1 MRFILQMLQAFI
13 LGILFFSASAMLD
26 KTYAQEKLVSESSKD
41 SLIVA
46 AREIMKA
53 AGYCALITVDS
64 SGQPQARVM
73 DAFLPEDD
81 MVVWLATNPKS
92 RKVKQLRRD
101 SRVTL
106 FYFDQDGLGY
116 VSLIGQAKLIN
127 DAEEKARRW
136 KEEWEPFYPN
146 RETDYLLISVIP
158 EKLEIVSVKHNIVG
172 DNETWAT
179 PTVFFNDSKSEK

>member
-26 KTYAQEKLVSESSKD
+26 KTYAQKKLVSESSKD

-101 SRVTL
+101 SRSYALL
-106 FYFDQDGLGY
+106 F
-116 VSLIGQAKLIN
+116 
-127 DAEEKARRW
+127 
-136 KEEWEPFYPN
+136 
-146 RETDYLLISVIP
+146 
-158 EKLEIVSVKHNIVG
+158 
-172 DNETWAT
+172 
-179 PTVFFNDSKSEK
+179 